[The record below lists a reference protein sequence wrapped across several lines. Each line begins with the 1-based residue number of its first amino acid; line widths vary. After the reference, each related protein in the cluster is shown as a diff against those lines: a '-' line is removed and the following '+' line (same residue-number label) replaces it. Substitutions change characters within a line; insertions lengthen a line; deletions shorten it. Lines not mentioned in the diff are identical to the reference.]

1 MIVNTKKSIAVGLSG
16 GVDSSV
22 AAFLLQKQG
31 YNVIAYYMKNW
42 STDIGKFKCPWKKD
56 RDDALRVANY
66 LNIPLYT
73 LNFEKEYKKKVVDYL
88 FAGYQKGI
96 TPNPDI
102 MCNKEIKFKL
112 FLEKALK
119 LGADK
124 IATGH
129 YAQIR
134 KTKDSFHLLKG
145 KYLNKDQS
153 YFLYTLNQKQLSKT
167 LFPIGK
173 YTKPQIRKIA
183 QQAKL
188 PTANKPDSQGICF
201 IGEVDIKEFLKT
213 QIKPKKGDI
222 ITTEGSPPQLS
233 GKWGGKKIGEHEGV
247 WYYTIGQRKGIGVG
261 GGIPYFVVEKDIK
274 NNILKV
280 VKGSWSE
287 ELFTNYCVVKDIH
300 WINQQAKLPL
310 KCTAK
315 TRYRQTDQQCTI
327 SKEKT
332 HYKITFK
339 EKQRAITSGQSAVLY
354 QKEECLGGG
363 VIV

>member
-1 MIVNTKKSIAVGLSG
+1 MSKNKTVALGLSG

-56 RDDALRVANY
+56 RDDALRVANH

-88 FAGYQKGI
+88 FAGYKKGI

-112 FLEKALK
+112 FLEKVLK
-119 LGADK
+119 LGADF

-129 YAQIR
+129 YAQIFA
-134 KTKDSFHLLKG
+134 KDGSTSGGKNNYHLLRG
-145 KYLNKDQS
+145 KDNNKDQS

-167 LFPIGK
+167 LFPIGQ

-183 QQAKL
+183 KQAKL
-188 PTANKPDSQGICF
+188 PTADKPDSQGICF

-213 QIKPKKGDI
+213 KIKTQKGNI
-222 ITTEGSPPQLS
+222 ITTEG
-233 GKWGGKKIGEHEGV
+233 KKIGQHEGV

-261 GGIPYFVVEKDIK
+261 GGIPYFVVEKDVK

-280 VKGSWSE
+280 TSGSWSK
-287 ELFTNYCVVKDIH
+287 ELFTNYCVVKDMH
-300 WINQQAKLPL
+300 WINQKPKLPL
-310 KCTAK
+310 ACVAK
-315 TRYRQTDQQCTI
+315 TRYRQTNQQCTI
-327 SKEKT
+327 IQEKNY
-332 HYKITFK
+332 YKITFK
-339 EKQRAITSGQSAVLY
+339 EKQRAITSGQSLVLY

-363 VIV
+363 IIV